1 MSRRGWEGTSILADT
16 VVTDRARDRLV
27 ITGGVRLRGRVQVA
41 GAKNSSLAV
50 IAAAALAPGRSIL
63 ENVPLCRDVMTILE
77 ILRALGARAE
87 FTAPGRLELDARDL
101 HDHVAPYELCR
112 QMRAS
117 IYVAG
122 MLLARLGRAEVPLP
136 GGCVIGSRP
145 VDFHIRG
152 FETLG
157 AQVVTQHGFLKAY
170 GPRLSPASY
179 FVPRSSVGT
188 TINLMLASSRIPG
201 STVLQNVAREPE
213 VVDTAV
219 FLSLMGARVRGA
231 GTSTI
236 TVEGT
241 PDLRGATYTII
252 PDRIEA
258 GTYLIAAAATHGDVV
273 IEDLISEHVTALLAK
288 LSEAGVEVE
297 VDTTGVR
304 VHADADLRPVD
315 VDTAP
320 YPGFATDLHPQ
331 LAAMLSM
338 VTGRSAIRETIF
350 ESRFGYVDELRRMGA
365 NIRIDGDTVII
376 TGVPRLSGAPVEAMD
391 LRAGA
396 ALVIAGLEARG
407 ETHIAHLENIDRG
420 YEGLGQK
427 LRALGAQIRH
437 TRA

>member
-1 MSRRGWEGTSILADT
+1 MEKLLIA
-16 VVTDRARDRLV
+16 
-27 ITGGVRLRGRVQVA
+27 GGVRLRGRLRVA

-50 IAAAALAPGRSIL
+50 IAAAALAPDRSVL
-63 ENVPLCRDVMTILE
+63 ENVPLCRDVLCILE
-77 ILRALGARAE
+77 ILRALGVRAE
-87 FTAPGRLELDARDL
+87 FTAPGRLELDARQL
-101 HDHVAPYELCR
+101 TDHVAPYDLCR

-122 MLLARLGRAEVPLP
+122 TLLARLGRAEVPLP

-170 GPRLSPASY
+170 GPHLSAASY

-188 TINLMLASSRIPG
+188 TINLMLAASRIRG
-201 STVLQNVAREPE
+201 STILQNVAREPE

-258 GTYLIAAAATHGDVV
+258 GTYLIAAAATHGDVL
-273 IEDLISEHVTALLAK
+273 IEDLISEHVTAVLAK
-288 LSEAGVEVE
+288 LSEAGAAVEVE
-297 VDTTGVR
+297 PTGVR
-304 VHADADLRPVD
+304 VHADTDLRPVD

-331 LAAMLSM
+331 LVSMLA
-338 VTGRSAIRETIF
+338 VVAGRSAVRETIF

-365 NIRIDGDTVII
+365 DIRVEGDTVII
-376 TGVPRLSGAPVEAMD
+376 SGVPHLSGAPVEAMD

-407 ETHIAHLENIDRG
+407 ETQITHLDNIDRG
-420 YEGLGQK
+420 YEGLDEK
-427 LRALGAQIRH
+427 LRALGAHVQR
-437 TRA
+437 TKA